1 METFALVVK
10 WETICTLTAIATH
23 SGWCVEHLDV
33 QTTFLNGF
41 LIMEVFMFQLE
52 GLVMPKQEQKVYH
65 LQHALNGLCQSLQPW
80 YIHID
85 QYFHHI
91 GLCKSDCNGNLYILA
106 IASSIILLIFYVEDL
121 LIIGKNHALL

>member
-1 METFALVVK
+1 
-10 WETICTLTAIATH
+10 
-23 SGWCVEHLDV
+23 
-33 QTTFLNGF
+33 
-41 LIMEVFMFQLE
+41 MEVFMFQLE